1 MTTTELQLR
10 AEEAEELAQ
19 CLLDFARN
27 LRNRPSKSETPRI
40 FWPDSQ
46 PALSQAITNIL
57 ALRRRRPEQL
67 EAALFGEPAWDMLLV
82 LFKASLDRTELTI
95 EEVCKSSGTY
105 ESTARRWMAVLVDQH
120 MAELDCEERDD
131 RLKTVRLTEQGSI
144 RMTKIL
150 LELR

>member
-46 PALSQAITNIL
+46 PALSQAVTNIL
-57 ALRRRRPEQL
+57 AFRRRRPEQL

-105 ESTARRWMAVLVDQH
+105 E
-120 MAELDCEERDD
+120 
-131 RLKTVRLTEQGSI
+131 
-144 RMTKIL
+144 
-150 LELR
+150 